1 FVLGLKNRTRKAL
14 GLRKKDKDTDT
25 TVVTS
30 IKGFF
35 EPSFLSQ
42 KKANGAPN
50 GFYGEI
56 DWDRYASPDVD
67 EEGFSLR
74 PGDGASKGK
83 HFFSSSDS
91 EDDEDS
97 KKKFKITINPLVSDS
112 AKCVPPSMDE
122 LKASVG
128 GLALSPSLVS
138 LFSLPFCW
146 SQRRSP
152 VSFSLH
158 LLADS

>member
-1 FVLGLKNRTRKAL
+1 MMQGLKKRTRKAL

-25 TVVTS
+25 TS
-30 IKGFF
+30 SPDKEGSGSGKKG
-35 EPSFLSQ
+35 S

-74 PGDGASKGK
+74 PGDDGESASKGK
-83 HFFSSSDS
+83 QFFSSSDS
-91 EDDEDS
+91 EEDEDS
-97 KKKFKITINPLVSDS
+97 KKKFKIKIKPLVTDS
-112 AKCVPPSMDE
+112 AKCVPPTMDE

-128 GLALSPSLVS
+128 GLALSPSLK
-138 LFSLPFCW
+138 
-146 SQRRSP
+146 RSP
-152 VSFSLH
+152 VCSLF
-158 LLADS
+158 LFAGLRDVVRDR